1 MFGKDGSRTPARLR
15 LAVLLLAGPLSV
27 AATSVV
33 VEAAP
38 VQPAAVTQTS
48 AAPADGST
56 FVVDRGRGRGDD
68 RRGDRGGDRRG
79 DRGGDRGGDRRG
91 GGRDRDRCGL
101 LAALLFGCG

>member
-15 LAVLLLAGPLSV
+15 LAALLIAAPLSV
-27 AATSVV
+27 ATTSVV

-79 DRGGDRGGDRRG
+79 DRGGDRRG